1 MSRPTH
7 AAPDARR
14 LPARLGAL
22 ALIALL
28 ATIAAPVT
36 ALEQGQ
42 PAPAFQT
49 QGLTGGTV
57 SLAQYRGKVVYLDFW
72 ASWCGPCAVA
82 LPALERLRKEFPAD
96 QFQIVAV
103 NVDAKPELAK
113 NFLRRRPV
121 SYPSAY
127 DPKGEIPVRFGVET
141 MPTSF
146 LIDRQ
151 GVVRHVHRGFREEDV
166 PVLRERIQELVASGR

>member
-1 MSRPTH
+1 MSRPH
-7 AAPDARR
+7 AAPAARR
-14 LPARLGAL
+14 LALRLGTL
-22 ALIALL
+22 AIAALL
-28 ATIAAPVT
+28 ATIAPPVA
-36 ALEQGQ
+36 ALEQGDA
-42 PAPAFQT
+42 APAFEA
-49 QGLTGGTV
+49 QGLSGGTI

-82 LPALERLRKEFPAD
+82 LPALDRLHREFPDD
-96 QFQIVAV
+96 QFQVLAV

-113 NFLRRRPV
+113 TFLRRRPV

-127 DPKGEIPVRFGVET
+127 DPKGQIPVQFGVET

-166 PVLRERIQELVASGR
+166 PDLRKRIQELVASGR